1 MDAKSRSREGIVRLP
16 RLPCQLMG
24 DLQSRKRR
32 RAKPRRRMTRT
43 QVRILGVMAVAIVAG
58 GVALVFALRPAPS
71 EPAYVASPP
80 MALPASGVPTSAP
93 LSAGVS
99 VTVRIIAPAGQ
110 INIGVVPGDG
120 IHVPINL
127 AAHYPGTA
135 QPGESGNAVYYAHDQ
150 RGMFLGLHRLH
161 LGDEV
166 RVILKDGS
174 QLVFHVV
181 ALKVVSFNDWSVLA
195 PTAFPELTLLTC
207 VSYTAYEPRY
217 IVIATET

>member
-1 MDAKSRSREGIVRLP
+1 
-16 RLPCQLMG
+16 
-24 DLQSRKRR
+24 
-32 RAKPRRRMTRT
+32 MTPTR
-43 QVRILGVMAVAIVAG
+43 VRILGVMAAALLIGA
-58 GVALVFALRPAPS
+58 VALVFALQPAPS
-71 EPAYVASPP
+71 EPAYVPSPP
-80 MALPASGVPTSAP
+80 LQLPASGVPTATP

-99 VTVRIIAPAGQ
+99 ATVRIIVPAGQ

-120 IHVPINL
+120 IHVPLNL

-161 LGDEV
+161 LDAEV

-181 ALKVVSFNDWSVLA
+181 ALKVVSFNDWAVLA

>member
-1 MDAKSRSREGIVRLP
+1 
-16 RLPCQLMG
+16 
-24 DLQSRKRR
+24 
-32 RAKPRRRMTRT
+32 MTRT
-43 QVRILGVMAVAIVAG
+43 QVRILGVMAVALVAG
-58 GVALVFALRPAPS
+58 GVALAFALRPAPS

-80 MALPASGVPTSAP
+80 LRLPASGVPTSTP
-93 LSAGVS
+93 LSVGVS

-181 ALKVVSFNDWSVLA
+181 ALKVVSFNGWAVLDPA
-195 PTAFPELTLLTC
+195 PFPELTLLTC

>member
-1 MDAKSRSREGIVRLP
+1 MSDP
-16 RLPCQLMG
+16 QT
-24 DLQSRKRR
+24 RR
-32 RAKPRRRMTRT
+32 RRTKRGRRMTGP
-43 QVRILGVMAVAIVAG
+43 QLRILGVMAAALLAG
-58 GVALVFALRPAPS
+58 TVALVFALQPAPS
-71 EPAYVASPP
+71 EPAYVPSPP
-80 MALPASGVPTSAP
+80 LQLPASGVPATTP
-93 LSAGVS
+93 LPASVS
-99 VTVRIIAPAGQ
+99 VTIRIIAPAGQ

-166 RVILKDGS
+166 RVILKDGA
-174 QLVFHVV
+174 QLVFHVA
-181 ALKVVSFNDWSVLA
+181 ALKVVSYNDWSVLA

>member
-1 MDAKSRSREGIVRLP
+1 
-16 RLPCQLMG
+16 
-24 DLQSRKRR
+24 
-32 RAKPRRRMTRT
+32 MTRT
-43 QVRILGVMAVAIVAG
+43 QVRILGVMAVALVAG
-58 GVALVFALRPAPS
+58 GGALVFALRPAPS

-80 MALPASGVPTSAP
+80 LRLPASGVPTSTP
-93 LSAGVS
+93 LPAGVS
-99 VTVRIIAPAGQ
+99 VTVRIIVPAGQ

-120 IHVPINL
+120 IHVPIKL

-166 RVILKDGS
+166 RVVLKDGS
-174 QLVFHVV
+174 QLVFHVI

-207 VSYTAYEPRY
+207 VSYSAYQPRF
-217 IVIATET
+217 IAIATET